1 MKPLAALLA
10 ALLLPPAAA
19 AGGPAPDAARA
30 RLHYVQHCIGCHHL
44 DGTGAP
50 DKGIPSMQGLLGR
63 FAATAEGRAYIV
75 QVPGVMNSPLNDTD
89 IAALMNWLVPA
100 MSGSGQARFGPP
112 YTADEIARLRKT
124 RPADVAA
131 ARRRLIDHLPPEEDP
146 R

>member
-1 MKPLAALLA
+1 MKRLAATLA
-10 ALLLPPAAA
+10 ALLLPLAAA
-19 AGGPAPDAARA
+19 ADGPAPNAARA

-63 FAATAEGRAYIV
+63 FAATAEGRDYIV
-75 QVPGVMNSPLNDTD
+75 QVPGVMNSPLNDAD
-89 IAALMNWLVPA
+89 IAAMMNWLVPE
-100 MSGSGQARFGPP
+100 MSPEPPARFAP

-131 ARRRLIDHLPPEEDP
+131 VRRRLIDTLPPGDSK
-146 R
+146 